1 MLTTKQAEA
10 HLRLLSSLPVTTHR
24 RAEEKPVNP
33 YTGKPI
39 ERAKQAQAFTRGR
52 TVSVNG
58 GPAYQESRATKAG
71 GRVNTWCPINGAK
84 AK

>member
-1 MLTTKQAEA
+1 MITKQSEA
-10 HLRLLSSLPVTTHR
+10 HLRLLQTLPVRTHT
-24 RAEEKPVNP
+24 RAAEKPTNP

-39 ERAKQAQAFTRGR
+39 EREKQANPLNRGR
-52 TVSVNG
+52 AVSVNG

>member
-1 MLTTKQAEA
+1 MITRQSEA
-10 HLRLLSSLPVTTHR
+10 HLRLLTTLPVRTHTR
-24 RAEEKPVNP
+24 GEEKPVNP

-39 ERAKQAQAFTRGR
+39 ERARQANPLNRGR

-71 GRVNTWCPINGAK
+71 GRVNVWAPINGAK